1 MDGIYTKRDTCRLC
15 GASGLDPV
23 VELAPIPVATPN
35 VDLAA
40 TEKVFHGVASARVPL
55 VLYLCPSCGHLQL
68 IHVVNPA
75 VQYRNFRYVTA
86 ISRGLPA
93 HFRTMAKEICSQG
106 DVAPG
111 SFVIE
116 IGSNDGTL
124 LGAFKERGMRVL
136 GVDPAERTA
145 WVATEAG
152 IETLPEFFDGT
163 LGRRIAE
170 ERGKADVVIANNTF
184 ANLDDLDDI
193 VAGVKALMTPGGVFV
208 FETQYGRDVID
219 NLLVDTIYHEHL
231 SYFMISPLRDFFART
246 GLELVDVRRIWTKGG
261 SIRGI
266 VQHAGGSRRVT
277 EAVAAMRAA
286 ERDEGYLSPARYVD
300 FCTAVASVRAR
311 VGEAVERALAGGG
324 TLAGYGASVGSMT
337 LIELFGLGPSLA
349 FIADDKPLGEAIE
362 TGDYLIP
369 IRTSDV
375 LYEARPDLVLLFA
388 WRYAKPIVARHERYL
403 KNIGH
408 FLVPLPEVRLI

>member
-1 MDGIYTKRDTCRLC
+1 L
-15 GASGLDPV
+15 
-23 VELAPIPVATPN
+23 
-35 VDLAA
+35 
-40 TEKVFHGVASARVPL
+40 
-55 VLYLCPSCGHLQL
+55 L

-152 IETLPEFFDGT
+152 IETLAEFFDGT

-193 VAGVKALMTPGGVFV
+193 VAGVRALMAPGGVFV

-300 FCTAVASVRAR
+300 FCTAVAGVRTVAEGLVRLHDADGAALGDDRAVNFPNVSVTVGEMVESVRR
-311 VGEAVERALAGGG
+311 VAGDRPLGQIEVQPDPATEAIVRSWPEGATFERALA
-324 TLAGYGASVGSMT
+324 L
-337 LIELFGLGPSLA
+337 GLPRD
-349 FIADDKPLGEAIE
+349 ADLDSIVRAYVE
-362 TGDYLIP
+362 DYL
-369 IRTSDV
+369 T
-375 LYEARPDLVLLFA
+375 A
-388 WRYAKPIVARHERYL
+388 
-403 KNIGH
+403 
-408 FLVPLPEVRLI
+408 